1 MKTVNK
7 NNVCEQFISE
17 LDKIANYISRC
28 NAVFSEEEL
37 HLSYSYENA
46 ILMTYKAFEIF
57 VKRIM
62 ISCLNH
68 DHSFFESKYG
78 IALGK
83 HINDDICEFLITK
96 GRYFDFRGYSGLV
109 DTLKGILGN
118 NHPFIS
124 IVKQDTHKGY
134 IDQLCAARNYAAHNS
149 KQSKEAAKKAFGL
162 TSISSAGSCLKKA
175 DRFSNI
181 ISGLKALANE
191 IKTTT
196 LY

>member
-7 NNVCEQFISE
+7 NNVCDQFISE
-17 LDKIANYISRC
+17 LEKIEGYIEKC
-28 NAVFSEEEL
+28 GTVFAEEDL
-37 HLSYSYENA
+37 YLSYSYENA

-68 DHSFFESKYG
+68 DHSFFEDKYG

-83 HINDDICEFLITK
+83 HINDDVCEFLITK
-96 GRYFDFRGYSGLV
+96 GGYFDFRGYSGLV
-109 DTLKGILGN
+109 DTLKNVLGSTN
-118 NHPFIS
+118 PFIG
-124 IVKQDTHKGY
+124 VVRKDPYKTH

-149 KQSKEAAKKAFGL
+149 RQSKEAAKKAFGL
-162 TSISSAGSCLKKA
+162 TTISSAGSCLKKA
-175 DRFSNI
+175 GRFSNI
-181 ISGLKALANE
+181 ISGLKGFAAE
-191 IKTTT
+191 VKTTA

>member
-7 NNVCEQFISE
+7 NYVCDQFISE
-17 LDKIANYISRC
+17 LEKIEGYIDKCKS
-28 NAVFSEEEL
+28 VFAEEDL
-37 HLSYSYENA
+37 YLSYSYENA

-62 ISCLNH
+62 VSCLNH
-68 DHSFFESKYG
+68 DHSFFEDKYG

-83 HINDDICEFLITK
+83 HINDDVCEFLITK
-96 GRYFDFRGYSGLV
+96 GGYFDFRGYGGLV
-109 DTLKGILGN
+109 DTLKSVLGSGN
-118 NHPFIS
+118 QFIVV
-124 IVKQDTHKGY
+124 VKKDPYKVH

-149 KQSKEAAKKAFGL
+149 RQSKEAAKKAFGL

-175 DRFSNI
+175 GRFSSI
-181 ISGLKALANE
+181 ISGLKSFAGE
-191 IKTTT
+191 VKTTA